1 LSTSPLITV
10 EQLAF
15 ERDDCHV
22 FKPANFSVAAGDIV
36 QLEGANGA
44 GKTTL
49 MRLMTSALQPT
60 SGKVLYLGRPVQ
72 DCRYEYL
79 DNILYIGHQSGV
91 KMTLSAEENLRWMSP
106 ASTSAAEI
114 ALALDAV
121 GLRGYTDVPCYSLS
135 AGQHRRV
142 ALARLSISKAA
153 IWYLDEPFT
162 SIDKQGVLNLQHQLE
177 AHLQGG
183 GAVILSTHQN
193 LPIDGLRTYVVE
205 PHSDIGLPL

>member
-1 LSTSPLITV
+1 M
-10 EQLAF
+10 
-15 ERDDCHV
+15 
-22 FKPANFSVAAGDIV
+22 

-91 KMTLSAEENLRWMSP
+91 KMILSAEENLRWMSP

-135 AGQHRRV
+135 SSGGGITSRASRFDCF
-142 ALARLSISKAA
+142 LARSRSFSAFESNIDMAWLPTLLPTFLAISFAA
-153 IWYLDEPFT
+153 
-162 SIDKQGVLNLQHQLE
+162 
-177 AHLQGG
+177 
-183 GAVILSTHQN
+183 
-193 LPIDGLRTYVVE
+193 
-205 PHSDIGLPL
+205 

>member
-1 LSTSPLITV
+1 MSTPPLITV

-15 ERDDCHV
+15 ERDDCNV
-22 FKPANFSVAAGDIV
+22 FKPASFNVEAGDIV

-60 SGKVLYLGRPVQ
+60 SGAVLYKGRPIN

-79 DNILYIGHQSGV
+79 DSILYIGHQSGV

-106 ASTSAAEI
+106 ASVSSAEI
-114 ALALDAV
+114 TQALDAV
-121 GLRGYTDVPCYSLS
+121 GLRGFADMPCYSLS

-142 ALARLSISKAA
+142 ALARLHTSKAA
-153 IWYLDEPFT
+153 VWYLDEPFT
-162 SIDKQGVLNLQHQLE
+162 SIDKQGALALQQQLE
-177 AHLQGG
+177 IHVQQG
-183 GAVILSTHQN
+183 GAVVLTTHQN
-193 LPIDGLRTYVVE
+193 LPLDGLRKYIVE
-205 PHSDIGLPL
+205 SHIDLGVQK